1 VFRFISAVVAATL
14 VVGCTGSNRASQ
26 GPVTLTYQDQDSR
39 HSQEILDRSN
49 RAIARIGEFW
59 GVDFDRPIKINVD
72 PRVNRSTAFYAE
84 KFINMSSVEVA
95 YFSSVIEHEIAHLVV
110 DRDGLGR
117 PFMNEGIAVYCEML
131 FKDATNATEEQL
143 VQRIDQPARNAI
155 QRTGYLRLAG
165 TDEAIDDRA
174 GRYFSKRLTAYF
186 EAASFTKYVITAY
199 GLDKFKK
206 AYRGRA
212 FDAVY
217 GKSLGMLES
226 EWLDATFP
234 ELGGRRLLDG
244 ITIEVKATTTDKRPN
259 AGSAATGSD

>member
-1 VFRFISAVVAATL
+1 VFRFISACVAVACL
-14 VVGCTGSNRASQ
+14 AGCVGTNRVSQ

-49 RAIARIGEFW
+49 RAIARIGQFW
-59 GVDFDRPIKINVD
+59 GTEFDRAVKINVD
-72 PRVNRSTAFYAE
+72 PGVNRSTAFYAE

-117 PFMNEGIAVYCEML
+117 PFMNEGIAVYCEMM
-131 FKDATNATEEQL
+131 FKDAEDASDEQL
-143 VQRIDQPARNAI
+143 AQRIDQPARAAI

-174 GRYFSKRLTAYF
+174 GRYFSKRLTAYY
-186 EAASFTKYVITAY
+186 EAASFTKYLIGTY
-199 GLDKFKK
+199 GLDPFKR
-206 AYRGRA
+206 AYRGRS
-212 FDAVY
+212 FESVY
-217 GKSLGMLES
+217 GKGLATLEI

-234 ELGGRRLLDG
+234 ELGGRKLIDNV
-244 ITIEVKATTTDKRPN
+244 TIEVKA
-259 AGSAATGSD
+259 SAR

>member
-1 VFRFISAVVAATL
+1 VFRFISAVVTAAL
-14 VVGCTGSNRASQ
+14 LAGCTGSNRVSQ

-49 RAIARIGEFW
+49 RAIARIGQFW
-59 GVDFDRPIKINVD
+59 GVDFDRPVKINVD
-72 PRVNRSTAFYAE
+72 PRVTRSTAFYAE

-95 YFSSVIEHEIAHLVV
+95 YFSSVIEHEIAHLVI

-117 PFMNEGIAVYCEML
+117 PFMNEGIAVYSEMM
-131 FKDATNATEEQL
+131 FKDATDATEDQL
-143 VQRIDQPARNAI
+143 AQRIDQPARSAI
-155 QRTGYLRLAG
+155 QRTGYLRLSS

-186 EAASFTKYVITAY
+186 EAASFTKYLISTY
-199 GLDKFKK
+199 GLDRFKK
-206 AYRGRA
+206 VYRGRA
-212 FDAVY
+212 FDGIY
-217 GKSLGMLES
+217 GKSLSALEA

-244 ITIEVKATTTDKRPN
+244 ITIEVKATTTADKRP
-259 AGSAATGSD
+259 